1 MELNIFSGN
10 ATDVVLEDGVT
21 VAYWRDVVADILGKI
36 KLHSKRVHRIGKSSP
51 SDYNSRI
58 LDSCVHSV
66 GALSSLTDKE
76 DDLFS
81 YKEKLQARCIILES
95 QNLCRKLDDYIE

>member
-1 MELNIFSGN
+1 MELNIFSGD
-10 ATDVVLEDGVT
+10 ATDVVLKDGAA
-21 VAYWRDVVADILGKI
+21 AYWRDVVADILGKI
-36 KLHSKRVHRIGKSSP
+36 KAHSKRIHQMDKRSTSS
-51 SDYNSRI
+51 YNSRI
-58 LDSCVHSV
+58 LDSCVYSV

-95 QNLCRKLDDYIE
+95 QNLCRKLDDYME